1 MAADPACDPIVA
13 NDWMWPAIGIVGYSS
28 KRKSWPT
35 NLIAVGGDDGE
46 TPERPADGVAIR
58 SATGNFVVD
67 VEMSAT
73 RPTDRIKE
81 RLDDEWRCL
90 YVPTVSWQRLLAILP
105 R

>member
-1 MAADPACDPIVA
+1 MAADPASDPIVA

-35 NLIAVGGDDGE
+35 NSIVGGGGDDE
-46 TPERPADGVAIR
+46 TRERPADGVAIR
-58 SATGNFVVD
+58 SAMGNFVVD

-90 YVPTVSWQRLLAILP
+90 YGPTVSWQRLLAILP